1 MGDGDD
7 VRDALH
13 TLTQDI
19 ISEQKRI
26 LQRGALFDDIEQT
39 IIRNDNQSVD
49 VRSERFD
56 RFGGLLNTTSTL
68 ERERIRHNT
77 DGQDALFTGKL
88 GDDWR

>member
-1 MGDGDD
+1 M
-7 VRDALH
+7 H

-68 ERERIRHNT
+68 ERERIRHDT

-88 GDDWR
+88 GDDGR